1 MTEFGT
7 SNVGIGVAAHRL
19 SRTLARVTG
28 VHEVCQAVL
37 RHMVRAVPSRLAA
50 FAVPASGDERLSIVA
65 TEGYPLALVEHLR
78 IDPGVGVI
86 GSVYRDAVPLRV
98 PDVTA
103 YQGARRRSRYRTNS
117 FVALPITAGSDVLGV
132 VCVTDHVDDLAFTRD
147 DLSRLRALAAPA
159 ALALARERI
168 RADAESYAHA
178 AIIDPVS
185 GLFNRRYFQVRLEE
199 ELQRAGRHKMP
210 VALLM
215 ADIDDFKRINDR
227 FGHLA
232 GDTVIGDV
240 ADILRRSVRLFDVC
254 TRFGGEEF
262 AIVMPG
268 TGADGAANIAER
280 IRRRIEEHRF

>member
-1 MTEFGT
+1 
-7 SNVGIGVAAHRL
+7 
-19 SRTLARVTG
+19 
-28 VHEVCQAVL
+28 
-37 RHMVRAVPSRLAA
+37 
-50 FAVPASGDERLSIVA
+50 
-65 TEGYPLALVEHLR
+65 
-78 IDPGVGVI
+78 
-86 GSVYRDAVPLRV
+86 VYRDAVPLRV

-103 YQGARRRSRYRTNS
+103 YLGTRRRSRYRTNS

-132 VCVTDHVDDLAFTRD
+132 VCVTDRVDDLAFTRD
-147 DLSRLRALAAPA
+147 DLSRFRALAAPA

-168 RADAESYAHA
+168 RADAESHAHA

-199 ELQRAGRHKMP
+199 ELQRARRHKMP

-227 FGHLA
+227 FGHLV

-268 TGADGAANIAER
+268 TGAESAATIAER
-280 IRRRIEEHRF
+280 VRRRIEEYRPGAGELAALRVTVSVGLAVSSANISARDLVEQADAALYLAKEAGKNQVRRGIPHDPSSRPLLPGIQTSVARGGPTTPDQRPA